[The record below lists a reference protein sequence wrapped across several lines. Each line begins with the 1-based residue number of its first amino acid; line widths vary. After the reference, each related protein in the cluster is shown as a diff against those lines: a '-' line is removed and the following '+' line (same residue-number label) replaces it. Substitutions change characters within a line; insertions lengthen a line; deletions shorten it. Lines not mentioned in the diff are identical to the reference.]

1 MVKIGFFA
9 ALIAIIAFAHSPLHA
24 QERASLAVFPAL
36 IADAARPSF
45 GEGKLDAQ
53 ELTQQIEEAL
63 RATRRFAIF
72 ERSAKILQ
80 NSVLLEQE
88 FAKGGQALNNAA
100 EAGKLANVQFI
111 AQPIITQVNISI
123 RKIQNE
129 ETPGRY
135 RYMARGSLN
144 VRIKVLDTTS
154 AEIVFQATR
163 DVMLRPDYEVENR
176 QTGAHDE
183 YLVLTAA
190 WRSLTGD
197 AATRLANSVVGSLF
211 PIQVLRAQD
220 DDIFVN
226 RGEAGGIFVGE
237 IYQIFSIGEALIDPV
252 TNEKLGNTE
261 KLLGEVEIIRVNPRF
276 SVARAKTPLTGQV
289 KPGDVLRP
297 PP

>member
-9 ALIAIIAFAHSPLHA
+9 ALIAIVAFAYSPLHA

-111 AQPIITQVNISI
+111 AQPIITQVDISI

-135 RYMARGSLN
+135 RYIAKGSLT
-144 VRIKVLDTTS
+144 VRIKVIDTTS
-154 AEIVFQATR
+154 AEIVSETTR
-163 DVMLRPDYEVENR
+163 DVMLRPANDVENR

-183 YLVLTAA
+183 YLVLSAA
-190 WRSLTGD
+190 WRSLAAD
-197 AATRLANSVVGSLF
+197 AATRLTNAIVGSLF
-211 PIQVLRAQD
+211 PIQVLQIQD
-220 DDIFVN
+220 ADIFVN
-226 RGEAGGIFVGE
+226 RGEGGGIFAGE
-237 IYQIFSIGEALIDPV
+237 IYQIFSIGEPLIDPV

-261 KLLGEVEIIRVNPRF
+261 KLLGEVEILRVNPRF
-276 SVARAKTPLTGQV
+276 SVAHAKTSLTSQV
-289 KPGDVLRP
+289 KPGDILRP